1 MLYHDCCT
9 RKHTQRANRCC
20 YSGTTKCSSIS
31 IAKNQEVIEER
42 SVDLPEK
49 EKFKRNKDVSQT
61 MVFETDT
68 AARRL
73 DGELKTD
80 IK

>member
-1 MLYHDCCT
+1 
-9 RKHTQRANRCC
+9 
-20 YSGTTKCSSIS
+20 
-31 IAKNQEVIEER
+31 VIEER